1 VTALDALASEPRW
14 VAWRIEIRGD
24 KRAKV
29 PYAPQGGR
37 AKADDHSTWG
47 SRAEAEA
54 RAARIVDG
62 QGGGV
67 GIELGDLGGDTH
79 LAGIDLDSC
88 ISEEGT
94 LALWAEAI
102 LSTAPTYAEVSPSGR
117 GLKAFFCVESDDV
130 RPFLDLIG
138 VLEGKWGCRR
148 SVPGEDARDHGPAV
162 EGTSPADFLRSRTRN
177 GRARLIV
184 SHCSTA
190 HSSTGSPN

>member
-24 KRAKV
+24 KPAKV

-67 GIELGDLGGDTH
+67 GIELGGLGGDTH

-88 ISEEGT
+88 LSEEGA
-94 LALWAEAI
+94 LAPWAEAI
-102 LSTAPTYAEVSPSGR
+102 LSAAPTYATTFGRSSTGLAFWIVNGVVGEASP
-117 GLKAFFCVESDDV
+117 
-130 RPFLDLIG
+130 
-138 VLEGKWGCRR
+138 
-148 SVPGEDARDHGPAV
+148 ARTHATMALRLRC
-162 EGTSPADFLRSRTRN
+162 TSPADFLRSRTRN